1 MQSKVFIW
9 SPVISLSW
17 VDEMGDLAR
26 QMYLEFA
33 KNSTREET
41 AAEAERTLEWCR
53 APTSQVFSWVV
64 HWFMKM
70 KKPKDGERITWKD
83 QKEQTQKLV
92 VFSRF
97 SHVHLSATLRTA
109 AHQAPPPWDSSGK
122 NMEWVAMPSSRGSSR
137 LRDWACVSCFSCTGR
152 QVLYASASLDV
163 YTTSVTVTVPT
174 SQSANPHKSWNE
186 YLREVL
192 PS

>member
-53 APTSQVFSWVV
+53 APTSQVFSWVLISS
-64 HWFMKM
+64 WKWRNQRMEKESPERTRRS
-70 KKPKDGERITWKD
+70 KPRSSLCSVASVMSNSLQPYALPPTR
-83 QKEQTQKLV
+83 L
-92 VFSRF
+92 
-97 SHVHLSATLRTA
+97 L
-109 AHQAPPPWDSSGK
+109 PPWDSSGK